1 MSFRI
6 AQKEALKSSFQQHRL
21 GAVLVKNGNI
31 LATGHNALRP
41 SKTIGTSTLHAE
53 AAAIKKL
60 LERGDFKGLA
70 GSTLFVTRFTRGG
83 RIGLAAP
90 CNACM
95 DLITSV
101 GIRRVLFSTLDG
113 FGEINL

>member
-21 GAVLVKNGNI
+21 GAVIVKNGNI

-41 SKTIGTSTLHAE
+41 SRTIGTPTLHAE

-70 GSTLFVTRFTRGG
+70 GSTMYVTRFTRGG
-83 RIGLAAP
+83 HVGLARP
-90 CNACM
+90 CSACM
-95 DLITSV
+95 GLLISV
-101 GIRRVLFSTLDG
+101 GVRRVLFSTVDG